1 MYPPSSC
8 AWRGKVKST
17 SRMTDTWTSI
27 MWEIVSNIF
36 TGKKLAG
43 KARGELNKNCIF
55 NISDDYCITMHPN
68 HAIYESLIL
77 ENLDSNSLKVTPS
90 KNIPEAQC
98 IECLSLISISVYRT
112 STRKIDIA
120 FHKA

>member
-1 MYPPSSC
+1 
-8 AWRGKVKST
+8 
-17 SRMTDTWTSI
+17 

-90 KNIPEAQC
+90 KHIPKTQC
-98 IECLSLISISVYRT
+98 IKCLSLFSISVYRT
-112 STRKIDIA
+112 LTRKIDIA